1 MKISRAVLPADAS
14 LCPARDLL
22 RAVVQVYYPGPGVA
36 IFFPLRGRVSLI
48 REVVHPEMPWMRA
61 VFGGVGSGAL
71 LRQ

>member
-1 MKISRAVLPADAS
+1 
-14 LCPARDLL
+14 
-22 RAVVQVYYPGPGVA
+22 VQVYYPGPGVA

-48 REVVHPEMPWMRA
+48 REVVHPEMPWMWA